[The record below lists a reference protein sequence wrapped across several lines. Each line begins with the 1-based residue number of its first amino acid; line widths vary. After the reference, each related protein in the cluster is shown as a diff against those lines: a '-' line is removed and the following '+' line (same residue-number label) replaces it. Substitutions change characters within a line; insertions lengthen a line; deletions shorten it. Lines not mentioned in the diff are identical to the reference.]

1 MQEQKNIEECLAGDI
16 DAFAPLVR
24 KYQSQIIAMAQR
36 LLGDEDEAHDAAQEA
51 LVQAFKNLHRF
62 DRGRSFKTWIMGIV
76 VKRSLDRLRKRN
88 SFLKFFAGEGRRMPS
103 YHQPQNM
110 DIQESAL
117 FRPYLKILKPK
128 EYLAIV
134 MDVNDGYSSREIG
147 EVLECSQSTVRVHQF
162 NARKKLKRA
171 LMEAEKKS
179 MLKTT
184 REVVL

>member
-1 MQEQKNIEECLAGDI
+1 
-16 DAFAPLVR
+16 
-24 KYQSQIIAMAQR
+24 
-36 LLGDEDEAHDAAQEA
+36 
-51 LVQAFKNLHRF
+51 
-62 DRGRSFKTWIMGIV
+62 
-76 VKRSLDRLRKRN
+76 
-88 SFLKFFAGEGRRMPS
+88 MPS

-147 EVLECSQSTVRVHQF
+147 EVLECSESTVRVHQF

-179 MLKTT
+179 TPKTT